1 MSNWICCT
9 NRDGGTVWLNMDLAV
24 AVRPPNPAGRTK
36 SRTTGVFFAG
46 EGDPW
51 EINETLVRGQ
61 DGYWA
66 IADEG

>member
-24 AVRPPNPAGRTK
+24 AVRSPNPASRTK

-46 EGDPW
+46 EGPGKS
-51 EINETLVRGQ
+51 TKRLCGTRA
-61 DGYWA
+61 A
-66 IADEG
+66 IGL